1 MSDLTPLDPDA
12 VASAARRADPGLP
25 PETARL
31 LAVGAL
37 AHLRDGAA
45 DAPDVARRLLA
56 DHGEA
61 GASAAAV
68 VARAAVDAAAER
80 LDEGGA

>member
-12 VASAARRADPGLP
+12 VAAAARRADPGLP
-25 PETARL
+25 PETAHL
-31 LAVGAL
+31 LAVAAL
-37 AHLRDGAA
+37 AHLRDGAV

-56 DHGEA
+56 AHGEA

-68 VARAAVDAAAER
+68 VARAASEATRAH

>member
-1 MSDLTPLDPDA
+1 MSDPTPLGPDE
-12 VASAARRADPGLP
+12 VAAAARRADPGLP
-25 PETARL
+25 PETAFL
-31 LAVGAL
+31 LAVEAV

-56 DHGEA
+56 HHVEA

-68 VARAAVDAAAER
+68 VARAALDAAAGVDER
-80 LDEGGA
+80 G